1 MSNATDRISYALSK
15 QVPDMA
21 HGFTI
26 STNYGDLTIAAA
38 DALEFA
44 ALADKLLTRQYL
56 AAINGEKKP

>member
-1 MSNATDRISYALSK
+1 MSDTTDRISYALSK

-26 STNYGDLTIAAA
+26 STNYGDFEIGAA

-44 ALADKLLTRQYL
+44 VLADKLLTKRFL
-56 AAINGEKKP
+56 AAINEEKKP